1 MKRIFAILLPIV
13 ALSSCI
19 SGEFFKLQGGHFAEI
34 EAKKLLYIPESY
46 EAIETTVDSALLS
59 AYNDPTILANAS
71 EIVDLNNRTL
81 FLDKQSRQKIE
92 KYTENIKSRLA
103 ELNEG
108 EFFGWEIRH
117 RFRAKD
123 NDGRADILDMLFI
136 SDKGFNE
143 NLFTASLD
151 VEEQGDY
158 SEIIDCIDRVIA
170 DVDFEN
176 ELEEFTNDL
185 NEAINEVINEVKEI
199 DFNEIAEEVEEAT
212 KEVKQEVKKAV
223 EEVKKMD
230 KDAIKESVQ
239 CATDTGKELAE
250 TAIYEATKIIE
261 EATNEITSKHIE
273 EPISKPS
280 PSTPAKKKASQTS
293 YSDDY
298 FEYETNTNTIDSNT
312 LLELN
317 GL

>member
-1 MKRIFAILLPIV
+1 MKRILAILLPIV

-92 KYTENIKSRLA
+92 KYKENIKSRLA

-151 VEEQGDY
+151 IDEQGDY
-158 SEIIDCIDRVIA
+158 SEIVDCIDRII
-170 DVDFEN
+170 DEHDFKSSI
-176 ELEEFTNDL
+176 EEFASDL

-199 DFNEIAEEVEEAT
+199 DFEEVIEEAS
-212 KEVKQEVKKAV
+212 KEVKKEAVKAV
-223 EEVKKMD
+223 EEVKKID
-230 KDAIKESVQ
+230 KAIIEHSVQ
-239 CATDTGKELAE
+239 SATDTGKEFAE
-250 TAIYEATKIIE
+250 TAISEAPKIIE
-261 EATNEITSKHIE
+261 KATNEITSK
-273 EPISKPS
+273 PINEATSKPT
-280 PSTPAKKKASQTS
+280 PSTSAKKRASQTS

-298 FEYETNTNTIDSNT
+298 FEYEANTNTIDSHT

>member
-1 MKRIFAILLPIV
+1 MKRILAILLPIV

-92 KYTENIKSRLA
+92 KYKENINSRLA

-158 SEIIDCIDRVIA
+158 SEIVDCIDRII
-170 DVDFEN
+170 DERDFKSSI
-176 ELEEFTNDL
+176 EEFASDL

-199 DFNEIAEEVEEAT
+199 DFEEVVEEAS
-212 KEVKQEVKKAV
+212 KEVKKEAVKAV
-223 EEVKKMD
+223 EEVKKID
-230 KDAIKESVQ
+230 KAIIEHSVQ
-239 CATDTGKELAE
+239 SATDTGKEFAE
-250 TAIYEATKIIE
+250 TAISEATKIIE
-261 EATNEITSKHIE
+261 KATDEITSKHIE

-280 PSTPAKKKASQTS
+280 PSIPAKKRASQTS

>member
-1 MKRIFAILLPIV
+1 MKRILAILLPIV

-92 KYTENIKSRLA
+92 KYKENIKSRLA

-151 VEEQGDY
+151 IDDQGDY
-158 SEIIDCIDRVIA
+158 SEIVDCIDRII
-170 DVDFEN
+170 DERDFKSSI
-176 ELEEFTNDL
+176 EEFASDL
-185 NEAINEVINEVKEI
+185 NEAINEAINEVKEI
-199 DFNEIAEEVEEAT
+199 DFEEVVEEAS
-212 KEVKQEVKKAV
+212 KEVKKEAVKAV
-223 EEVKKMD
+223 EEVKKID
-230 KDAIKESVQ
+230 KAIIEHSVQ
-239 CATDTGKELAE
+239 SATDTGKEFAE
-250 TAIYEATKIIE
+250 TAISEATKIIE
-261 EATNEITSKHIE
+261 KTTNEITSK
-273 EPISKPS
+273 PINEATSKPT
-280 PSTPAKKKASQTS
+280 PSTSAKKRASQTS

-298 FEYETNTNTIDSNT
+298 FEYEANTNTIDSNT

>member
-1 MKRIFAILLPIV
+1 MKRILAILLPIV

-92 KYTENIKSRLA
+92 KYKENIKSRLA
-103 ELNEG
+103 ELNKG

-176 ELEEFTNDL
+176 ELEEFTN
-185 NEAINEVINEVKEI
+185 VKEI

-250 TAIYEATKIIE
+250 TAISEATKIIE
-261 EATNEITSKHIE
+261 EATNEITSK
-273 EPISKPS
+273 PINEATSKPT

-312 LLELN
+312 RLELN